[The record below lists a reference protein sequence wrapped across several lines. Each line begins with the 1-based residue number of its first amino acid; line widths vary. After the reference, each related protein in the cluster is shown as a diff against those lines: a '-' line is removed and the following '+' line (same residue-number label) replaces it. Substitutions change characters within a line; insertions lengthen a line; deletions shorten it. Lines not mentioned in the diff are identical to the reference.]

1 MIEYRKHE
9 QHGDSVGQAIKHTT
23 KYYLKRVVF
32 SGHMITALLLLFQVW
47 LLFSFFFWL
56 DNYTNIYYEGAILW
70 GIVAT
75 IIIMNGESN
84 PAYKT
89 SWIIIILLFPV
100 AGTLLYLYMR
110 YNVGTLAIKRVTL
123 DIGKETRRYSVTDE
137 QVKKDIR
144 EEHSDLEKLAYYL
157 EKKGNA
163 ATYENSSMEY
173 FSLGDYAWDTILEQ
187 LNAAEIFIFI
197 EFFMV
202 EEGAFFN
209 SILEVLERK
218 VKEGVEVRFMY
229 DDFGCAALLPRKYTE
244 VLEKKGIQARC
255 FSKIYPFLSTHYN
268 NRDHRKII
276 VVDGKTAF
284 TGGINLCDEYVNAY
298 EKYGH
303 WKDNMVMVKGEAVK
317 GFTLLFMQTW
327 NSVHYKPGIDY
338 ENYLPNY
345 PVIGERG
352 YVVPYGDGPYQNEN
366 VAENV
371 YLDIL
376 SNAKDYVYIMTPYL
390 ILDHE
395 MENALAHA
403 AKSGIDVRIILP
415 YIPDKKTAFYIARTY
430 YRKLLASGVKV
441 YEYKPGF
448 IHSKTFVCDDKVAT
462 VGTVNLD
469 FRSLYL
475 HYECGCLFYKKD
487 AIIDI
492 RKDFEDTFAKCITV
506 DRDYYEL
513 IPLWQRAAGR
523 VLRIFGPL
531 L

>member
-1 MIEYRKHE
+1 MKEYRKHE
-9 QHGDSVGQAIKHTT
+9 QHGDSVSQAIRHTT
-23 KYYLKRVVF
+23 IYYLKRLVF
-32 SGHMITALLLLFQVW
+32 SGHMITGLLLLFQIG

-56 DNYTNIYYEGAILW
+56 DNYTNIYYESTILW
-70 GIVAT
+70 GIAAT

-89 SWIIIILLFPV
+89 SWIIIILLFPI
-100 AGTLLYLYMR
+100 AGTLLYFYMR
-110 YNVGTLAIKRVTL
+110 YNVGTLATKKVAL
-123 DIGKETRRYSVTDE
+123 DIGKETRRYLATDE
-137 QVKKDIR
+137 QVKRDIR
-144 EEHSDLEKLAYYL
+144 EEHSDLEKLVHYL
-157 EKKGNA
+157 EKKGSA
-163 ATYENSSMEY
+163 ATYENSSMKY
-173 FSLGDYAWDTILEQ
+173 FSLGDYAWDTILTQ
-187 LNAAEIFIFI
+187 LEAAKEFIFI

-209 SILEVLERK
+209 SVLDVLERK
-218 VKEGVEVRFMY
+218 AKEGVEVRFMY
-229 DDFGCAALLPRKYTE
+229 DDFGCAALLPRNYTE
-244 VLEKKGIQARC
+244 ELEKKGIQARC
-255 FSKIYPFLSTHYN
+255 FAKIYPFLSTHYN

-276 VVDGKTAF
+276 VIDGETAF
-284 TGGINLCDEYVNAY
+284 TGGINLCDEYVNVY

-303 WKDNMVMVKGEAVK
+303 WKDNVVMVKGEAVK

-327 NSVHYKPGIDY
+327 NSVHYRPGIAY
-338 ENYLPNY
+338 EKYLKSH
-345 PVIGERG
+345 PVYEEPG

-376 SNAKDYVYIMTPYL
+376 ANAMEYVYIMTPYL

-415 YIPDKKTAFYIARTY
+415 HIPDKKTAFYIARTY
-430 YRKLLASGVKV
+430 YRKLLASGVKI
-441 YEYKPGF
+441 YEYGPGF

-487 AIIDI
+487 GIMDI
-492 RKDFEDTFAKCITV
+492 RKDFEDTFATCIPV